1 MNDVSSVRQ
10 VYLLGYAMVGMV
22 YYGGG
27 GTIRP
32 YLLYLPY
39 HGRGTI
45 PKTAWTLTPL
55 YLKCASL
62 LPQPV
67 TVWYRKLWWYHT
79 STHTFS
85 DVEYY
90 SNGEIESAKNSE
102 IYKIKGCT
110 LDKMSKNA
118 TASSVTHPRR

>member
-45 PKTAWTLTPL
+45 P
-55 YLKCASL
+55 
-62 LPQPV
+62 
-67 TVWYRKLWWYHT
+67 YHT
-79 STHTFS
+79 QNCLDTDTTLSEVRFTPTPTGNRM
-85 DVEYY
+85 VP
-90 SNGEIESAKNSE
+90 EIMVVPYQYPHLLRCGILLKW
-102 IYKIKGCT
+102 
-110 LDKMSKNA
+110 
-118 TASSVTHPRR
+118 